1 MSSPPAPSSP
11 MTNDNSG
18 YNSPRA
24 PKTAAAALRQ
34 ENALTPLTPHSRE
47 ATPPPAPPPTWGA
60 MPIEE
65 PRVSHVRILPTSL
78 PYVHDQIMEQR
89 DGIRERTRRQRADAE
104 QKAGVSEDRTL
115 EQQAATFRALKP
127 HARSVVDLDKLR
139 LEPPEKF
146 HAAPMPSKRSRKWQ
160 FGIRSRNQPYEAMLC
175 LYKAIEAIGGV
186 WEIIP
191 AEPGP
196 YTQMPLMIQ
205 TNSKQRATHRWKN
218 LIPTNPC
225 HCNVNTPTYR
235 QITTSPKIP
244 GSSAHGY

>member
-1 MSSPPAPSSP
+1 

-18 YNSPRA
+18 YSSPRA
-24 PKTAAAALRQ
+24 PKSAAAALRQ
-34 ENALTPLTPHSRE
+34 ENALTPLTPHTRE
-47 ATPPPAPPPTWGA
+47 ATPPPAPPSTWGA
-60 MPIEE
+60 MPMEEE
-65 PRVSHVRILPTSL
+65 PRLSHVRILPTSL

-89 DGIRERTRRQRADAE
+89 DGIRERARRQRADAE
-104 QKAGVSEDRTL
+104 HKAGISEDRAL

-139 LEPPEKF
+139 LEPPEEF

-191 AEPGP
+191 AEPG
-196 YTQMPLMIQ
+196 
-205 TNSKQRATHRWKN
+205 A
-218 LIPTNPC
+218 
-225 HCNVNTPTYR
+225 
-235 QITTSPKIP
+235 
-244 GSSAHGY
+244 